1 LQEEQACLVA
11 DSTELGAAVLAVGYP
26 SDSPANLA
34 ELLASARDTGIDGLI
49 LGEVLEWHCSGQPVR
64 APTVQQGRMRVQIRL
79 VDSQTGD
86 VRAAREIDRRAER
99 KLDRDIPADES
110 TMLHELAQAAVDEFV
125 AALAARRETAEVEL
139 SVGEWYAPGSWRLR
153 RGARLAR
160 QGRWEEAVDHWEGVL
175 SRHPE
180 SDAALFNLAVAAGQ
194 RQDFCAAEDYAMQA
208 LRLRHTDCYARG
220 LEQLRQFQADYDR
233 IERLHRG
240 PVVPASHTAWRD

>member
-1 LQEEQACLVA
+1 VA